1 MRSDPVVW
9 VVLVGTVALI
19 VAFTAWAVADME
31 ENHRECAAKHCDVG
45 EPMLVRYQG
54 CVCVVVAK

>member
-1 MRSDPVVW
+1 MRSDAVVW

-19 VAFTAWAVADME
+19 FAFAAWAVADME
-31 ENHRECAAKHCDVG
+31 EADRACVARHCDVG

>member
-1 MRSDPVVW
+1 MRSDSVVW
-9 VVLVGTVALI
+9 VFLVGTVALI
-19 VAFTAWAVADME
+19 FAFIAWVVADME
-31 ENHRECAAKHCDVG
+31 EAGRACAARHCDVG